1 MTGSKVNSLSN
12 VTSYSEFFVRNLSL
26 IQFYKAE
33 VNEMLIALRSWEEF
47 ISWVAISFS
56 SLLKNLCTLKIPDEI
71 TPQIN
76 KRLVSFPLFV
86 FYSFI

>member
-1 MTGSKVNSLSN
+1 MGGNRVH
-12 VTSYSEFFVRNLSL
+12 
-26 IQFYKAE
+26 
-33 VNEMLIALRSWEEF
+33 
-47 ISWVAISFS
+47 SFS

>member
-1 MTGSKVNSLSN
+1 MGGNRVH
-12 VTSYSEFFVRNLSL
+12 
-26 IQFYKAE
+26 
-33 VNEMLIALRSWEEF
+33 
-47 ISWVAISFS
+47 SFS

-86 FYSFI
+86 FYSFILKSKFYRVLSNRADGSVLFLIWQDFLEPFFINHTLQFVKC